1 MKFSAPVFSRFAGW
15 LLVIM
20 ITAVSLAPPEFR
32 PETGTPHH
40 FEHFAV
46 FCATGITLGVGYNN
60 NRGLLAAGLVLF
72 AGAIEFAQI
81 FAPGRHARLSDFI
94 VDALA
99 ACVGVGLSTLAT
111 NFTVHRARL

>member
-1 MKFSAPVFSRFAGW
+1 MKFLAPVFFRFAGW
-15 LLVIM
+15 LLVILIM
-20 ITAVSLAPPEFR
+20 ALSLSPPDFR

-46 FCATGITLGVGYNN
+46 FCAAGITLGVGYKNS
-60 NRGLLAAGLVLF
+60 RGLLAAGLVLF

-99 ACVGVGLSTLAT
+99 VCVGVGLSTLAT
-111 NFTVHRARL
+111 NFTVQRARS

>member
-1 MKFSAPVFSRFAGW
+1 MKFLAPVFSRFAGW
-15 LLVIM
+15 LLVII
-20 ITAVSLAPPEFR
+20 ITALSLSPPGFR
-32 PETGTPHH
+32 PETRTPHH

-46 FCATGITLGVGYNN
+46 FCATGIALGVGYNT
-60 NRGLLAAGLVLF
+60 NRGFLAAGLVLF

-99 ACVGVGLSTLAT
+99 LCVGVGLSTLAT

>member
-1 MKFSAPVFSRFAGW
+1 MKFLAPVFSRFAGW

-20 ITAVSLAPPEFR
+20 ITALSLVPPDFR
-32 PETGTPHH
+32 PETGTPHR

-99 ACVGVGLSTLAT
+99 VCVGVGLSTLAT
-111 NFTVHRARL
+111 NFTVYRARL

>member
-1 MKFSAPVFSRFAGW
+1 MKFLAPVFSRFAGW

-20 ITAVSLAPPEFR
+20 ITALSLVPPDFR
-32 PETGTPHH
+32 PETGTPHP

-46 FCATGITLGVGYNN
+46 FCATGISLGVGYNN

-81 FAPGRHARLSDFI
+81 FATGRHARLSDFV

-99 ACVGVGLSTLAT
+99 VCVGVGLSTLAT
-111 NFTVHRARL
+111 NFTVYRARL